1 MYKYFSRGFINIP
14 HSIQGKLITRP
25 FTETDIS
32 IIKDQC
38 TNIPEDMLILLQKI
52 PSIQFFE
59 TPHGLI
65 GQNYQYHILGLNTMD
80 YRLTDAAG
88 KGVIWYINSLNHF
101 FDNRT
106 YTNLLQNV
114 YNFDIQYFSKC
125 IDYPLKNPHWQ
136 SESSTRY
143 KDDMCFVVCTKK

>member
-1 MYKYFSRGFINIP
+1 MYKYFSQGWLNIP
-14 HSIQGKLITRP
+14 AYIQSQLTTRE
-25 FTETDIS
+25 FTETDIC
-32 IIKDQC
+32 IIKTQC
-38 TNIPEDMLILLQKI
+38 QNIPEDILKLLQKI
-52 PSIQFFE
+52 PSLQFFE
-59 TPHGLI
+59 TPYGLR
-65 GQNYQYHILGLNTMD
+65 GANYEYQILGLNQMD
-80 YRLTDAAG
+80 YRLLGTAG

-101 FDNRT
+101 FDNRL

-114 YNFDIQYFSKC
+114 YNFNIQYFSKC